1 MSERLYP
8 STHNRQI
15 ELILYLQ
22 SLSKLTYNLAE
33 TMKNHVRRLEA
44 INLCDRRIQM
54 YEHEVKALMKELRT
68 LTNKM
73 ENVTETMEKLSDTE
87 SF

>member
-1 MSERLYP
+1 MPERLYP
-8 STHNRQI
+8 STHDRQM

-33 TMKNHVRRLEA
+33 TMKNHIRMLEA

-54 YEHEVKALMKELRT
+54 YEHEVKVLMKELRF

-73 ENVTETMEKLSDTE
+73 EKVTETMEKQSDTE
-87 SF
+87 PF